1 MLTKEKI
8 LSELKKNNDI
18 LKKYKVKKIGLFGSY
33 SDNNQ
38 KEESDIDLIV
48 DFEKTTFDNFMD
60 LSFKLEEIFD
70 KEIDL
75 VTENGI
81 SPYIKPLIESGIC
94 WYETR

>member
-81 SPYIKPLIESGIC
+81 SPYIKLLIESGIC